1 MECLDSRRLTGPNL
15 IQDEPGAIIDV
26 RCDASERA
34 DLTASWREEARR
46 FLDDV
51 GWTDEQTATHD
62 YPYGVSL
69 AISAPIDALYAASEL
84 NDAAYE
90 SACRR
95 LRGAAAVDTS
105 SRVAELTRL
114 IAQERNPRLIAL
126 QKAAAEH
133 GALFLSDDDFA
144 SVGMGKSSQ
153 TWPVSELPD
162 PGSVPW
168 ESIGRIPVGLVTGT
182 NGKTTSV
189 RMLAAMAAGH
199 TVGTSS
205 TEGLRVGTAL
215 LEAGDYSGPGG
226 ARNILRHER
235 VDFAILET
243 ARGGLQRRGLG
254 VSRAD
259 AALITNI
266 AADHLGDFGVH
277 DLEALA
283 DVKWVVTRA
292 LTEPDATLVINA
304 GDPLLAARASGAS
317 CPVLRFSPDTEIA
330 QQGGGPYVTVRDDS
344 IVIGD
349 GTEERSL
356 VRVDAVPLTFGGAAR
371 HNIEN
376 ALGAVGLARVLG
388 LTDEAIVSGL
398 VGTEPNDIP
407 GRGNLYRI
415 GDVTVLV
422 DFAHNPHGLRAV
434 MDLAENL
441 PVKRRLLSIGQAGDR
456 PDDLIRE
463 LVSEA
468 ARFRADKILVKRYSK
483 YARGRGE
490 SEVANLIARS
500 FVDTGVA
507 ADSIETFDDD
517 LDATPAALAW
527 ARSGDLLL
535 LLVLTDQDE
544 VIEMLKRRVEHD
556 PA

>member
-205 TEGLRVGTAL
+205 TEGLRIGTEL

-330 QQGGGPYVTVRDDS
+330 QQGGGPYVTVRDDL

-376 ALGAVGLARVLG
+376 ALGAVGLARALG

-490 SEVANLIARS
+490 GEVANLIARS

>member
-34 DLTASWREEARR
+34 DLTALWREEARR

-51 GWTDEQTATHD
+51 GWTEEQTATHD

-133 GALFLSDDDFA
+133 DALFLSDDDFA
-144 SVGMGKSSQ
+144 SIGMGKSSQ

-168 ESIGRIPVGLVTGT
+168 ESISRIPVGLVTGT

-376 ALGAVGLARVLG
+376 ALGAVGLARALG

-517 LDATPAALAW
+517 LDATPAALDW

-535 LLVLTDQDE
+535 LLVLTDQHE